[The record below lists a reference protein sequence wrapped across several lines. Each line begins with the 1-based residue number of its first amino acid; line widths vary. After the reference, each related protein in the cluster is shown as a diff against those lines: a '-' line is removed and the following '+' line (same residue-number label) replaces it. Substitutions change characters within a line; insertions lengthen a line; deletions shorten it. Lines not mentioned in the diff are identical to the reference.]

1 MKDKILFQKD
11 KFIVGI
17 DGNGQMFESYG
28 NTYSRNILGG
38 AALYIN
44 ELKSEIKRLNKELT
58 ILRDEG
64 LVTSS

>member
-1 MKDKILFQKD
+1 
-11 KFIVGI
+11 
-17 DGNGQMFESYG
+17 MFESYG